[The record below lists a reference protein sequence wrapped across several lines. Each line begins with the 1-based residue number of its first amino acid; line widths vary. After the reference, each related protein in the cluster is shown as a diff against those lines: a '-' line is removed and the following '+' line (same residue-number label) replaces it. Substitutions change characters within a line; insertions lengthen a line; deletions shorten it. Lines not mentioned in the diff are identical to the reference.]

1 MNILTRDPLDTIPQY
16 RYDHAPAAPTGDLV
30 TGTTVV
36 ENSDGERLL
45 LYGSLAGADLELCD
59 RLLQWFPRLKG
70 WKESKKG
77 NAPSS
82 AGRLSGLKNSHC
94 VFGATPPVPLRKR
107 WGASISGFNRR
118 YPTAATALE
127 SLAVACADQFAEQMP
142 DEWAHHNSEVRGSI
156 DAGWLMAGGRA
167 PWTSCIVNH
176 SSAMAYHRDA
186 SNIKGSMSA
195 MVVLRDDAVGNGHL
209 HIPALDVILAC
220 GHGSLSIFDGCA
232 SLHGVT
238 PMTGLERG
246 HRFSVVFYAKREFRD
261 VLPPGQEVRRAQQRS
276 TASAERQV
284 ERQEAP

>member
-1 MNILTRDPLDTIPQY
+1 VNLLTRDPLDAIPQY
-16 RYDHAPAAPTGDLV
+16 RYDVAPAAPSGDLV
-30 TGTTVV
+30 ADTTVI
-36 ENSDGERLL
+36 ENSDGQRLL
-45 LYGSLAGADLELCD
+45 LYGSLEGGELCD
-59 RLLQWFPRLKG
+59 RLLKWFPRLRG
-70 WKESKKG
+70 WQDSKQAERRTG
-77 NAPSS
+77 T
-82 AGRLSGLKNSHC
+82 GRLSGLKNSHC
-94 VFGATPPVPLRKR
+94 VFGATPPVPLRSR
-107 WGASISGFNRR
+107 WGASISQMNLR
-118 YPTAATALE
+118 YPGAAVALE

-142 DEWAHHNSEVRGSI
+142 DEWAHHSSEVRGNI

-195 MVVLRDDAVGNGHL
+195 MVVLRDTVVGGGRL

-220 GHGSLSIFDGCA
+220 GHGSLSIFDGCKT
-232 SLHGVT
+232 LHGVT

-246 HRFSVVFYAKREFRD
+246 HRFSIVFYAKREFGEA
-261 VLPPGQEVRRAQQRS
+261 LPPGQEVRRAQQRT